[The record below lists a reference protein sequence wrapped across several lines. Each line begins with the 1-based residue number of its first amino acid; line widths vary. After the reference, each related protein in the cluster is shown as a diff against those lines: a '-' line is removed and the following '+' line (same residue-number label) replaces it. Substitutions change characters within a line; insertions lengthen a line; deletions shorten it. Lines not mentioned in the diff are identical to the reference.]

1 MTKGAS
7 LTNKRG
13 QSTHIPITAFADDTN
28 LLGNSDLESQTIE
41 QLVQEVQEAFT
52 NWNGLLQASGHFM
65 ELSKC
70 ACYLMLWKFQ
80 EDGYMYTMDPKEHN
94 QKNIVRDN
102 KGMEHIIL
110 QLRSNETQKLLGVMK
125 CPTGDQQDEVQRLTT
140 KSNNIATRINTT
152 KLSRAEA

>member
-1 MTKGAS
+1 
-7 LTNKRG
+7 
-13 QSTHIPITAFADDTN
+13 
-28 LLGNSDLESQTIE
+28 
-41 QLVQEVQEAFT
+41 
-52 NWNGLLQASGHFM
+52 
-65 ELSKC
+65 
-70 ACYLMLWKFQ
+70 MLWKFQ